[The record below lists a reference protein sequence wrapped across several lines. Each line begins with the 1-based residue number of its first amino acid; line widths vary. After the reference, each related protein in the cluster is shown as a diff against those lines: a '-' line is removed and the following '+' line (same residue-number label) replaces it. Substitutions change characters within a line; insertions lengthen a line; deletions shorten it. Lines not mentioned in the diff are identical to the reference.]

1 MTMDERQKNVGDFAL
16 PAKRRAE
23 MLRLIKRSGQAVVT
37 EMSAH
42 FDVSP
47 DTIRRDL
54 DALAG
59 QGLIDRI
66 HGGAVPASDLASSDT
81 PFKLRVETQASA
93 KANIGRA
100 AAELIANGETLI
112 VNGGTTTLAFAGS
125 LGERQNLTVVTN
137 NLGLPS
143 AVPSQAVSTLYLL
156 GGEFRND
163 AQITMGQVGFVGA
176 QAINADTAVIGVG
189 GINAH
194 GCSTS
199 LLAEANM
206 MLQMIAAS
214 RRTII
219 LADSTKF
226 GRRAFAEVVLL
237 SQCDVLVTDAQP
249 PEDLSTALEAAGVR
263 VIVAV

>member
-1 MTMDERQKNVGDFAL
+1 MMADDQQRGIGDFAL
-16 PAKRRAE
+16 PAKRRTE

-42 FDVSP
+42 FDVSL

-54 DALAG
+54 DALAV
-59 QGLIDRI
+59 QGLINRI
-66 HGGAVPASDLASSDT
+66 HGGAVLAGDLASSDT
-81 PFKLRVETQASA
+81 PFKLRVEAQSIA
-93 KANIGRA
+93 KANIGKA
-100 AAELIANGETLI
+100 AAELISNGETLI
-112 VNGGTTTLAFAGS
+112 VNGGSTTLAFAGC
-125 LGERQNLTVVTN
+125 LAERQNLIIVTN

-143 AVPSQAVSTLYLL
+143 VVPSQAVRALYLL
-156 GGEFRND
+156 GGEIRND
-163 AQITMGQVGFVGA
+163 AQITIGHVGFVGA

-206 MLQMIAAS
+206 MLQMIATS

-219 LADSTKF
+219 VADSSKF
-226 GRRAFAEVVLL
+226 GHRAFAEVVLL
-237 SQCDVLVTDAQP
+237 NQIDVLVTDAQP
-249 PEDLSTALEAAGVR
+249 PEDLLTALEAAGVR
-263 VIVAV
+263 IIVAA